1 MDLYLTV
8 KVIHIVAVISW
19 MVGLFYL
26 PRLFVYHVE
35 NKSYYLEKTFL
46 VMEEKLLKIIMNP
59 SMIVTWVS
67 GIAMIW
73 ITGFESLLIF
83 WVYTKIILVFFLSAF
98 HGFLVTFFK
107 NFKNLKSGKNKKK
120 GDFYRIVN
128 EIPTVLLI
136 LIVILVVFKPA

>member
-1 MDLYLTV
+1 MNIDLYLSV

-46 VMEEKLLKIIMNP
+46 VMEERLLKIIMNP

-67 GIAMIW
+67 GIVMIW
-73 ITGFESLLIF
+73 ISGFESLLIF
-83 WVYTKIILVFFLSAF
+83 WVYTKIAFVLCLSAF
-98 HGFLVTFFK
+98 HGFLVRT
-107 NFKNLKSGKNKKK
+107 FKNLKLEKNKKK
-120 GDFYRIVN
+120 GDFYRMIN

>member
-1 MDLYLTV
+1 MDMYLSV
-8 KVIHIVAVISW
+8 KAIHIVAVISW

-67 GIAMIW
+67 GIVMIW

-83 WVYTKIILVFFLSAF
+83 WVYTKIIFVLFLSAF
-98 HGFLVTFFK
+98 HGFLVTS
-107 NFKNLKSGKNKKK
+107 FKNLKSGKNKKK
-120 GDFYRIVN
+120 GDFYRMVN

>member
-1 MDLYLTV
+1 MDLYLSI

-67 GIAMIW
+67 GIVMIW

-83 WVYTKIILVFFLSAF
+83 WVYTKIIFVLCLSAF
-98 HGFLVTFFK
+98 HGFLVTS
-107 NFKNLKSGKNKKK
+107 FKNLKSGKNKKK
-120 GDFYRIVN
+120 GDFYRMVN

>member
-1 MDLYLTV
+1 MDLYLTL

-26 PRLFVYHVE
+26 PRLFVYHLE
-35 NKSYYLEKTFL
+35 NKTYYLEKTFL

-59 SMIVTWVS
+59 SMIVTWIS
-67 GIAMIW
+67 GIFMIW

-83 WVYTKIILVFFLSAF
+83 WVYTKIIFVLCLSAF
-98 HGFLVTFFK
+98 HGFLATSL
-107 NFKNLKSGKNKKK
+107 KNLKLGKNNNK
-120 GDFYRIVN
+120 GYFYRMVN

>member
-1 MDLYLTV
+1 MNLDLYLSI
-8 KVIHIVAVISW
+8 KVIHILAVISW

-35 NKSYYLEKTFL
+35 NDSYYLEKTFL
-46 VMEEKLLKIIMNP
+46 VMEGKLLKIIMNP

-73 ITGFESLLIF
+73 MNGFESLLIF
-83 WVYTKIILVFFLSAF
+83 WVYTKIIFVLFLSTF
-98 HGFLVTFFK
+98 HGFLVRT
-107 NFKNLKSGKNKKK
+107 FKNLRLGKNKKK
-120 GDFYRIVN
+120 GNFYRIVN

-136 LIVILVVFKPA
+136 LITILVVFKPA

>member
-1 MDLYLTV
+1 MDLYLSI

-67 GIAMIW
+67 GIVMIW

-83 WVYTKIILVFFLSAF
+83 WVYTKIIFVLCLSAF
-98 HGFLVTFFK
+98 HGFLVSS
-107 NFKNLKSGKNKKK
+107 FKNLKSGKNKKK
-120 GDFYRIVN
+120 GDFYRMVN

>member
-1 MDLYLTV
+1 MDLYLSI

-59 SMIVTWVS
+59 SMIITWVS
-67 GIAMIW
+67 GIVMIW
-73 ITGFESLLIF
+73 VTGFESLLIF
-83 WVYTKIILVFFLSAF
+83 WVYTKIIFVLCLSAF
-98 HGFLVTFFK
+98 HGFLVAS
-107 NFKNLKSGKNKKK
+107 FKNLKLGKNKKK
-120 GDFYRIVN
+120 GDFYRMVN

>member
-1 MDLYLTV
+1 MDLYLTL

-35 NKSYYLEKTFL
+35 NKTYYLEKTFL

-59 SMIVTWVS
+59 SMIVTWIS
-67 GIAMIW
+67 GIFMIW

-83 WVYTKIILVFFLSAF
+83 WVYTKIIFVLCLSAF
-98 HGFLVTFFK
+98 HGFLATSL
-107 NFKNLKSGKNKKK
+107 KNLKSGKNNKK
-120 GDFYRIVN
+120 GNFYRLVN

-136 LIVILVVFKPA
+136 LIVILAVFKPA

>member
-1 MDLYLTV
+1 MDLYLSV

-67 GIAMIW
+67 GIVMIW

-83 WVYTKIILVFFLSAF
+83 WVYTKIIFVLCLSAF
-98 HGFLVTFFK
+98 HGFLVTS
-107 NFKNLKSGKNKKK
+107 FKNLKSGKNKKK
-120 GDFYRIVN
+120 GDFYRMVN

-136 LIVILVVFKPA
+136 LIVILVVFKPT

>member
-1 MDLYLTV
+1 MDLYLSV
-8 KVIHIVAVISW
+8 KVIHIVSVISW

-59 SMIVTWVS
+59 SMIVTWIS
-67 GIAMIW
+67 GIVMIW

-83 WVYTKIILVFFLSAF
+83 WVYTKIIFVLCLSAF
-98 HGFLVTFFK
+98 HGFLATSFK
-107 NFKNLKSGKNKKK
+107 NFKLGKNKKK
-120 GDFYRIVN
+120 GDFYRVVN

-136 LIVILVVFKPA
+136 LIVILAVFKPA

>member
-1 MDLYLTV
+1 MDLYLSV

-26 PRLFVYHVE
+26 PRLFVYHIE

-67 GIAMIW
+67 GIVMIW

-83 WVYTKIILVFFLSAF
+83 WVYTKIIFVLCLSAF
-98 HGFLVTFFK
+98 HGFLVTS
-107 NFKNLKSGKNKKK
+107 FKNLKLGKNKKK
-120 GDFYRIVN
+120 GDFYRMVN

>member
-1 MDLYLTV
+1 MNFYLSV

-35 NKSYYLEKTFL
+35 NKSYHLENTFL
-46 VMEEKLLKIIMNP
+46 VMEEKLLRIIMKP
-59 SMIVTWVS
+59 SMIITWAS
-67 GIAMIW
+67 GTIMIW
-73 ITGFESLLIF
+73 ISGFESLLIF
-83 WVYTKIILVFFLSAF
+83 WVYTKIAFVLCLSGF
-98 HGFLVTFFK
+98 HGFLVVS
-107 NFKNLKSGKNKKK
+107 FKNLKSGKNKKK
-120 GDFYRIVN
+120 GDFYRMVN

>member
-1 MDLYLTV
+1 MDLYLSI

-26 PRLFVYHVE
+26 PRLFVYHIE

-67 GIAMIW
+67 GIVMIW

-83 WVYTKIILVFFLSAF
+83 WVYTKIIFVLCLSAF
-98 HGFLVTFFK
+98 HGFLVTS
-107 NFKNLKSGKNKKK
+107 FKNLKSGKNKKK
-120 GDFYRIVN
+120 GDFYRMVN

>member
-1 MDLYLTV
+1 MDLYLSV

-67 GIAMIW
+67 GIVMIW

-83 WVYTKIILVFFLSAF
+83 WVYTKIIFVLCLSAF
-98 HGFLVTFFK
+98 HGFLVTS
-107 NFKNLKSGKNKKK
+107 FKNLKLGKNKKK
-120 GDFYRIVN
+120 GDFYRMVN

>member
-1 MDLYLTV
+1 MDLYLSL

-35 NKSYYLEKTFL
+35 NKSYYLEKTFF
-46 VMEEKLLKIIMNP
+46 VMEERLLKIIMNP

-67 GIAMIW
+67 GVFMIW
-73 ITGFESLLIF
+73 ISGFESLLVF
-83 WVYTKIILVFFLSAF
+83 WVYTKIAFVLCLSAF
-98 HGFLVTFFK
+98 HGFLVVS
-107 NFKNLKSGKNKKK
+107 FKNLKSGKNEKK
-120 GDFYRIVN
+120 GDFYRIIN

>member
-1 MDLYLTV
+1 MDLYLSI

-67 GIAMIW
+67 GIVMIW

-83 WVYTKIILVFFLSAF
+83 WVYTKIIFVFCLSAF
-98 HGFLVTFFK
+98 HGFLVTS
-107 NFKNLKSGKNKKK
+107 FKNLKSGKNKKK
-120 GDFYRIVN
+120 GNFYRMVN

>member
-1 MDLYLTV
+1 MDLYLSI

-59 SMIVTWVS
+59 SMIVTWIS
-67 GIAMIW
+67 GIIMIW

-83 WVYTKIILVFFLSAF
+83 WVYTKIIFVLCLSAF
-98 HGFLVTFFK
+98 HGFLVTS
-107 NFKNLKSGKNKKK
+107 FKNLKLGKNKKK
-120 GDFYRIVN
+120 GDFYRMVN

>member
-1 MDLYLTV
+1 MDLYLSV
-8 KVIHIVAVISW
+8 KVIHIVSVISW
-19 MVGLFYL
+19 MVGLLYL

-67 GIAMIW
+67 GIVMIW
-73 ITGFESLLIF
+73 ITGLESLLIF
-83 WVYTKIILVFFLSAF
+83 WVYTKIIFVLCLSAF
-98 HGFLVTFFK
+98 HGFLVTS
-107 NFKNLKSGKNKKK
+107 FKNLKSGKNKKK
-120 GDFYRIVN
+120 GDFYRMVN
-128 EIPTVLLI
+128 EIPTVLLV

>member
-1 MDLYLTV
+1 MDLYLSI

-67 GIAMIW
+67 GIVMIW

-83 WVYTKIILVFFLSAF
+83 WVYTKIIFVLCLSAF
-98 HGFLVTFFK
+98 HGFLVTS
-107 NFKNLKSGKNKKK
+107 FKNLKLGKNKKK
-120 GDFYRIVN
+120 GDFYRMVN

>member
-1 MDLYLTV
+1 MDLYLSV
-8 KVIHIVAVISW
+8 KVIHIVSVISW

-59 SMIVTWVS
+59 SMIVTWIS
-67 GIAMIW
+67 GIVMIW

-83 WVYTKIILVFFLSAF
+83 WVYTKIIFVLCLSAF
-98 HGFLVTFFK
+98 HGFLATSFK
-107 NFKNLKSGKNKKK
+107 SFKLGKNKKK
-120 GDFYRIVN
+120 GDFYRVVN

-136 LIVILVVFKPA
+136 LIVILAVFKPA

>member
-1 MDLYLTV
+1 MDLYLSI

-67 GIAMIW
+67 GIVMIW

-83 WVYTKIILVFFLSAF
+83 WVYTKIIFVFCLSAF
-98 HGFLVTFFK
+98 HGFLVTS
-107 NFKNLKSGKNKKK
+107 FKNLKKRK
-120 GDFYRIVN
+120 F
-128 EIPTVLLI
+128 L
-136 LIVILVVFKPA
+136 

>member
-1 MDLYLTV
+1 MDLYLSV

-67 GIAMIW
+67 GIVMIW

-83 WVYTKIILVFFLSAF
+83 WVYTKIIFVLCLSAF
-98 HGFLVTFFK
+98 HGFLVTS
-107 NFKNLKSGKNKKK
+107 FKNLKSGKNKKK
-120 GDFYRIVN
+120 GDFYRMVN

>member
-1 MDLYLTV
+1 MDLYLSI

-67 GIAMIW
+67 GIVMIW

-83 WVYTKIILVFFLSAF
+83 WVYTKIIFVLCLSAF
-98 HGFLVTFFK
+98 HGFLVTSFK
-107 NFKNLKSGKNKKK
+107 NFKSGKNKKK
-120 GDFYRIVN
+120 GDFYRMIN

>member
-1 MDLYLTV
+1 MDLYLSV

-67 GIAMIW
+67 GIVMIW

-83 WVYTKIILVFFLSAF
+83 WVYTKIIFVLCLSAF
-98 HGFLVTFFK
+98 HGFLVTS
-107 NFKNLKSGKNKKK
+107 FKNLKLGKNKKK
-120 GDFYRIVN
+120 GDFYRMIN

>member
-1 MDLYLTV
+1 MSIDFYLSA
-8 KVIHIVAVISW
+8 KVVHIIAVISW

-35 NKSYYLEKTFL
+35 NKGYYLEKTFL

-67 GIAMIW
+67 GIVMIW
-73 ITGFESLLIF
+73 ISGFESLLIF
-83 WVYTKIILVFFLSAF
+83 WVYTKIIFVVCLSVF
-98 HGFLVTFFK
+98 HGFLARTLK
-107 NFKNLKSGKNKKK
+107 NFQLGKNMKK
-120 GDFYRIVN
+120 GGFYRIVN
-128 EIPTVLLI
+128 EIPTVFLI